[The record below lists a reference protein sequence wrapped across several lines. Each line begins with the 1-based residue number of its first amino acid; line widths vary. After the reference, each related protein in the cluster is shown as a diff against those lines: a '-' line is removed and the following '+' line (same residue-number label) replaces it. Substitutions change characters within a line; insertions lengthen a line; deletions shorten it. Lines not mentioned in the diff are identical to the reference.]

1 MEQSTDCKQQEY
13 DSDGLDFLPDDSP
26 LKGKGPAMRKRASQG
41 VTEVQ
46 NEIITQE
53 IIEVKDEV
61 QVSRDLILHIRFG

>member
-1 MEQSTDCKQQEY
+1 
-13 DSDGLDFLPDDSP
+13 
-26 LKGKGPAMRKRASQG
+26 LKGKGPALRKRTGQA

-61 QVSRDLILHIRFG
+61 QVSRDLILNIRFG